1 MLNEGISYMKIGKQI
16 FFLSFI
22 AFIVHV
28 IWENA
33 QAPLF
38 QGYASFAEHLPVCTA
53 GTVGDVAITL
63 FVYVVVALLK
73 NDFNWIAS
81 LNKKDVIVLAVVG
94 FFIAV
99 GIEWRALLF
108 GRWAYTDAMPLIP
121 YLKVGLTPILQMLL
135 LLPFSAYLTKKFVAV
150 YEKRR

>member
-1 MLNEGISYMKIGKQI
+1 MKTGKQI
-16 FFLSFI
+16 IFLSLIVFI
-22 AFIVHV
+22 LHV

-38 QGYASFAEHLPVCTA
+38 QGYASFSQHFSACFI

-63 FVYVVVALLK
+63 FVYVIVALLK

-81 LNKKDVIVLAVVG
+81 LDKKDVAVLAVIG
-94 FFIAV
+94 FLVAV

-108 GRWAYTDAMPLIP
+108 GRWAYNDAMPLIP
-121 YLKVGLTPILQMLL
+121 YLEVGLLPIIQMTL
-135 LLPFSAYLTKKFVAV
+135 LLPLSVFITGKFSVILNKK
-150 YEKRR
+150 

>member
-1 MLNEGISYMKIGKQI
+1 MRTGKQI
-16 FFLSFI
+16 IYLSLT
-22 AFIVHV
+22 AFILHV

-38 QGYASFAEHLPVCTA
+38 QGYASFSQHFSACLV

-63 FVYVVVALLK
+63 FVYVLVALLK

-81 LNKKDVIVLAVVG
+81 LNKKDIAGLAVVG
-94 FFIAV
+94 LFIAV

-108 GRWAYTDAMPLIP
+108 GRWAYTDAMPLLP
-121 YLKVGLTPILQMLL
+121 YLKVGLSPIIQMTL
-135 LLPFSAYLTKKFVAV
+135 LLPLSVFITGKFSAILNKK
-150 YEKRR
+150 

>member
-1 MLNEGISYMKIGKQI
+1 MKKIKIGKHI
-16 FFLSFI
+16 VALSLI
-22 AFIVHV
+22 AFIVHG

-33 QAPLF
+33 QAFLF
-38 QGYASFAEHLPVCTA
+38 EGYGSFAEHFPVCTGA
-53 GTVGDVAITL
+53 TLGDVAITL
-63 FVYVVVALLK
+63 FVYIVVALLK
-73 NDFNWIAS
+73 NDFNWIAA
-81 LNKKDVIVLAVVG
+81 LNKKDVAALAVVG

-121 YLKVGLTPILQMLL
+121 YLKVGLTPILQMIL
-135 LLPFSAYLTKKFVAV
+135 LLPFSVYLTKRFAAV